1 MLMIQKIYF
10 TYFFT
15 SCPLSVLCTNRSFFL
30 LRIFEYLNIFFYI
43 PQYIFT
49 RTSERICI
57 NLRLLNVGKKMVL
70 LQNGLPQPNFEP
82 YVHECRCGL
91 TVVESKRF
99 IQTVFVV
106 VNAVVVRTQLNTAM
120 KISLI
125 SRFVRIYGA
134 SCYCMYVCGDLLLIL
149 SLLLAL

>member
-1 MLMIQKIYF
+1 M
-10 TYFFT
+10 
-15 SCPLSVLCTNRSFFL
+15 
-30 LRIFEYLNIFFYI
+30 
-43 PQYIFT
+43 
-49 RTSERICI
+49 CI

-106 VNAVVVRTQLNTAM
+106 VHAVVVRTQLNTAM

-134 SCYCMYVCGDLLLIL
+134 SCYCIYYCMYVCGDLLLIL